1 MPKAAIY
8 GVAAL
13 LFLGALPMPYGYYML
28 LRFIAC
34 GAFAYACLIAYRL
47 RMNALPWIYG
57 LLAVVFNPIAP
68 IRLSKGTWMVVDIIA
83 GATLILT
90 AKSVISEEE

>member
-8 GVAAL
+8 GTAAM
-13 LFLGALPMPYGYYML
+13 LFLGALPLPYGYYML
-28 LRFIAC
+28 LRIIAC
-34 GAFAYACLIAYRL
+34 GAFAYACLIAYRM
-47 RMNALPWIYG
+47 RGGILPWAYG
-57 LLAVVFNPIAP
+57 LLAVVFNPLIP

-90 AKSVISEEE
+90 AKSISSQEG